1 MTDLIPLAQQLREL
15 DSTSLAKL
23 IESCGANSVS
33 DMLDLAKLLL
43 SRRELERRIRRL
55 RADELA
61 DLKAGNSNPAWAKNF
76 LGYEAPF
83 PDAVELSQQLNPI
96 IAKQALTSEHGPAL
110 AAYETLLAI
119 TELIFAC
126 ERRLL
131 SVVRSGLRMP
141 DAKEIGETLKMEPA
155 RLQLRFQLALE
166 AGLIAIHGSRFSST
180 KRGLE
185 WLEQDNKTRWQWLAH
200 PIWDLPE
207 ISSTGNLAEAVNK
220 DYPLRDP
227 NQIKI
232 LRFSEVLGL
241 TDQGTPTEALKD
253 KTGQWITALLPKAV
267 DSFVL
272 QGDLSIMTLGPLA
285 PAMHRQMDVVASAE
299 DLGLASMFRLSPQSI
314 CHAMES
320 GMSVSQITEFLTA
333 NSKGPIPQPVSYL
346 LADVEQKFGKL
357 TVSASLQGSLV
368 MAEDQILLR
377 QIFAQASLRPLLFEV
392 RGKSLYSRLDQELV
406 YFNLRAQGYL
416 AVMVDEFGKVL
427 TPRQELPQPEVVAMD
442 YLALANRLITEEA
455 KAPEGD
461 DVMRQLQFALKNK
474 IKVGLRVGY
483 PDGTE
488 KEHLIEPLGV
498 AGGRVRGR
506 DAVKQAEVTLPLS
519 RVIAIWLA

>member
-1 MTDLIPLAQQLREL
+1 
-15 DSTSLAKL
+15 
-23 IESCGANSVS
+23 
-33 DMLDLAKLLL
+33 
-43 SRRELERRIRRL
+43 
-55 RADELA
+55 
-61 DLKAGNSNPAWAKNF
+61 LKAGKSNPAWEINF
-76 LGYEAPF
+76 LGYESPF
-83 PDAVELSQQLNPI
+83 PDAVELARQLNPI
-96 IAKQALTSEHGPAL
+96 AQKQLLTSEHGPAL

-166 AGLIAIHGSRFSST
+166 AGLIAIHGARFAST
-180 KRGLE
+180 TRGRA
-185 WLEQDNKTRWQWLAH
+185 WLEQDNQTRWQWLAE
-200 PIWDLPE
+200 PIWDLPKV
-207 ISSTGNLAEAVNK
+207 SSDGNLSEAIAK

-227 NQIKI
+227 HQIKF

-241 TDQGTPTEALKD
+241 TDQGAPTEQVANKSG
-253 KTGQWITALLPKAV
+253 KWITASLPKAV

-272 QGDLSIMTLGPLA
+272 QADLSIMTLGPLA
-285 PAMHRQMDVVASAE
+285 PAMHKQMDMVANAE

-314 CHAMES
+314 CHALES
-320 GMSVSQITEFLTA
+320 GMTVTEITKFLSS
-333 NSKGPIPQPVSYL
+333 NSKGPIPQPVTYL
-346 LADVEQKFGKL
+346 LSDVEQKFGKL
-357 TVSASLQGSLV
+357 TVSASVQGSVV

-377 QIFAQASLRPLLFEV
+377 QIFAQTSLRPLLFEV
-392 RGKSLYSRLDQELV
+392 RGGSLFSRLDQELV
-406 YFNLRAQGYL
+406 YFNLRAQGYI
-416 AVMVDEFGKVL
+416 AIMVDEFGKVMS
-427 TPRQELPQPEVVAMD
+427 PRQELDQPEVITMD

-474 IKVGLRVGY
+474 MKVGLRVGY
-483 PDGTE
+483 PDGSE

>member
-1 MTDLIPLAQQLREL
+1 VTDLLPLAGQLREL
-15 DSTSLAKL
+15 DSASLATL
-23 IESCGANSVS
+23 IEACGANSVS

-55 RADELA
+55 NFTELEDLRA
-61 DLKAGNSNPAWAKNF
+61 GGSNSNWPEHF
-76 LGYEAPF
+76 LGFEKPF
-83 PDAVELSQQLNPI
+83 PDAVELANQLTPI
-96 IAKQALTSEHGPAL
+96 PLKQLVNNEHGPAL

-131 SVVRSGLRMP
+131 TAVRSGLRMP

-166 AGLIAIHGSRFSST
+166 AGLITTFGTRFAAT
-180 KRGLE
+180 QAGLA

-200 PIWDLPE
+200 PIWDLPQL
-207 ISSTGNLAEAVNK
+207 STAGRLAESVV
-220 DYPLRDP
+220 DQYPLRDP
-227 NQIKI
+227 NQIRL
-232 LRFSEVLGL
+232 LRFSEILGI
-241 TDQGTPTEALKD
+241 TDQGIPTKQLSD
-253 KTGQWITALLPKAV
+253 KSGDWITAQLPKPE
-267 DSFVL
+267 DSFLL
-272 QGDLSIMTLGPLA
+272 QGDLSIVTMGPLA
-285 PAMHRQMDVVASAE
+285 PAMHRQLDVVASAE
-299 DLGLASMFRLSPQSI
+299 DLGLASRFRLSPQSI
-314 CHAMES
+314 CHALES
-320 GMSVSQITEFLTA
+320 GMSVVAIRQFLET

-346 LADVEQKFGKL
+346 LSDVEQKFGKL
-357 TVSASLQGSLV
+357 TVSASVQGALV
-368 MAEDQILLR
+368 FSEDQILLR
-377 QIFAQASLRPLLFEV
+377 QILTQASLRPLLFEI
-392 RGKSLYSRLDQELV
+392 RGQALYSRLDQELV
-406 YFNLRAQGYL
+406 YFNLRSQGYL
-416 AVMVDEFGKVL
+416 AVMVDEFGAVL
-427 TPRQELPQPEVVAMD
+427 SPRQEITQAEVVGID
-442 YLALANRLITEEA
+442 YLALANRLISEEA

-474 IKVGLRVGY
+474 MKVGLRVSY
-483 PDGTE
+483 PDGSE

>member
-1 MTDLIPLAQQLREL
+1 MTDLLPLAGQLREL
-15 DSTSLAKL
+15 DSANLAEL

-43 SRRELERRIRRL
+43 SRRELERRIRKL
-55 RADELA
+55 SAPQLE
-61 DLKAGNSNPAWAKNF
+61 DLQAGRGNPAWPLHF
-76 LGYEAPF
+76 LGFEKPF
-83 PDAVELSQQLNPI
+83 PDAVELSNQLNPI
-96 IAKQALTSEHGPAL
+96 PAKQTLNSEHGPAL

-131 SVVRSGLRMP
+131 TVVRSGLRMP

-166 AGLIAIHGSRFSST
+166 AGLITTFGQRFAAT
-180 KRGLE
+180 RRGLE
-185 WLEQDNKTRWQWLAH
+185 WLEQNNQTRWQWLAH

-207 ISSTGNLAEAVNK
+207 LTTSGNLAESLAK
-220 DYPLRDP
+220 DYPLLDP
-227 NQIKI
+227 NQIRL
-232 LRFSEVLGL
+232 LRFSEVLGI
-241 TDQGTPTEALKD
+241 TDQGVPTQQLAD
-253 KTGQWITALLPKAV
+253 KSGAWITALLPKAE
-267 DSFVL
+267 DNFVL

-285 PAMHRQMDVVASAE
+285 PAMHRQLDVVASAE
-299 DLGLASMFRLSPQSI
+299 DLGLASRFRLSPQSI

-320 GMSVSQITEFLTA
+320 GMTVTQIKKFLEA

-346 LADVEQKFGKL
+346 LSDVEQKFGKL
-357 TVSASLQGSLV
+357 SVAASVQGALV
-368 MAEDQILLR
+368 FSEDQILLR
-377 QIFAQASLRPLLFEV
+377 QILTQASLRPLLFEI

-406 YFNLRAQGYL
+406 YFNLRSQGYL
-416 AVMVDEFGKVL
+416 AVMVDEFGAVL
-427 TPRQELPQPEVVAMD
+427 SPRQDVPQPEVAGTD

-474 IKVGLRVGY
+474 MKVGLRVGY
-483 PDGTE
+483 PDGSE

-506 DAVKQAEVTLPLS
+506 DALKQAEVTLPLS